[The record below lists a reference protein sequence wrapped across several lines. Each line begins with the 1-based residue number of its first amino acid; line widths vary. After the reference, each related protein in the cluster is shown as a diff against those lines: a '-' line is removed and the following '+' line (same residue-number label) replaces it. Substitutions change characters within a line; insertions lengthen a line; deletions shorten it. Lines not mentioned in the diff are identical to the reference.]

1 MSQSRCSQCHDPRD
15 ALKRFSSCLWRKKV
29 LDGVIAIGQT
39 TSKVSFLLRSSL
51 PCFGSLPSL
60 PSMRFLSLSTFSLC
74 ILLFRLPF
82 CLTISLQSFRLCRCI
97 NWNLIVKVKTTV
109 SDWFTHGQYTVKNCL
124 RVPSIPS
131 LSPPPVRL
139 FFTLSYPEHPIPYP
153 MESFSGE
160 QYLFLG
166 AIVQPGITPPVV
178 LDYCERSF
186 FLRSYIN
193 RLRSAAKRDPTSTP
207 WLRQDRPVSLVVLP
221 FLLLPPSRREES
233 LSSGTTWPGTCI
245 AARIISSHFRMPVH
259 FRPVGPLFPRVFSI
273 TAYARVRGR
282 ERERSR

>member
-131 LSPPPVRL
+131 LSPPPCASL
-139 FFTLSYPEHPIPYP
+139 FHSLLSRTSNSVSNGELFRRTVFIPWRYRSTWNNP
-153 MESFSGE
+153 SG
-160 QYLFLG
+160 
-166 AIVQPGITPPVV
+166 
-178 LDYCERSF
+178 RSGL
-186 FLRSYIN
+186 LR
-193 RLRSAAKRDPTSTP
+193 T
-207 WLRQDRPVSLVVLP
+207 
-221 FLLLPPSRREES
+221 FLLPS
-233 LSSGTTWPGTCI
+233 I
-245 AARIISSHFRMPVH
+245 VH
-259 FRPVGPLFPRVFSI
+259 
-273 TAYARVRGR
+273 
-282 ERERSR
+282 